1 MEYLLDYFHWD
12 LVHKFNE
19 DKPEDEQ
26 YNGTDYNDKFMQ
38 FAIDELNYLFQ
49 KDLRGYFFESWNEA
63 NYSAAGIYGKW
74 VQDNESFSSYGVVR
88 GLHYQA

>member
-1 MEYLLDYFHWD
+1 MKEHKINWDRIKIESVWDAVTHFNHCDEWVRLRSMEYLLDYFHWD

-26 YNGTDYNDKFMQ
+26 YNGTDYNDRFIQ

-49 KDLRGYFFESWNEA
+49 K
-63 NYSAAGIYGKW
+63 
-74 VQDNESFSSYGVVR
+74 
-88 GLHYQA
+88 H